1 MLIRLLKCKMG
12 SLAGAA
18 ASKKVTGVYKG
29 KFKLIKILI
38 VVCNDINLLDCEIDK
53 LNRNGSWS

>member
-1 MLIRLLKCKMG
+1 MG

-29 KFKLIKILI
+29 KFKLIIILI
-38 VVCNDINLLDCEIDK
+38 VGCNGINLLDCKINK
-53 LNRNGSWS
+53 LNKNESWS

>member
-1 MLIRLLKCKMG
+1 MG

-29 KFKLIKILI
+29 KLKLIKILI
-38 VVCNDINLLDCEIDK
+38 VVCNDISLLDCEVCRP
-53 LNRNGSWS
+53 NRNESWS

>member
-1 MLIRLLKCKMG
+1 MG

-29 KFKLIKILI
+29 KFKLIIILI
-38 VVCNDINLLDCEIDK
+38 VGRNGISLLDCKINK
-53 LNRNGSWS
+53 LNKNESWS

>member
-1 MLIRLLKCKMG
+1 MG

-38 VVCNDINLLDCEIDK
+38 VVCNGINLLDCKTYK
-53 LNRNGSWS
+53 LHRNESWS

>member
-1 MLIRLLKCKMG
+1 MG

-29 KFKLIKILI
+29 KFKLIIILI
-38 VVCNDINLLDCEIDK
+38 VVCNDINLLDCEINK
-53 LNRNGSWS
+53 LNKNESWS

>member
-1 MLIRLLKCKMG
+1 MG

-29 KFKLIKILI
+29 KFKLIIILV
-38 VVCNDINLLDCEIDK
+38 VVCNGISLLDCEIYRS
-53 LNRNGSWS
+53 NRNESWS

>member
-1 MLIRLLKCKMG
+1 MG

-29 KFKLIKILI
+29 KFKLIIILV
-38 VVCNDINLLDCEIDK
+38 VVCNGINLLDCEICRS
-53 LNRNGSWS
+53 NRDESWS